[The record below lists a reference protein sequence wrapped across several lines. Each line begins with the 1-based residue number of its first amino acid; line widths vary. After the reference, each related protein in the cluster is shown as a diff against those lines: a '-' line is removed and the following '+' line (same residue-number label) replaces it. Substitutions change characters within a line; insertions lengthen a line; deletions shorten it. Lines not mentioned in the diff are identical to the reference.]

1 MNNGQRF
8 MGLLLGLML
17 GLSLLTVGALAV
29 MDTVESPAPVVTG
42 GEEKPVL
49 LASDNDTS
57 ATPTPAPTPTP
68 TATASPGGTT
78 TPTPVP
84 SAPPAVLLFGDCGEA
99 LKWVLSGEGVLTITG
114 AGDMFDYETG
124 TAPWY
129 DLAAEIH
136 VVNVGE
142 GVTSLGTSA
151 FSDCINIQSV
161 SLPASLEFI
170 GTGAFQGC
178 NQLTTVTFAGREQD
192 WDILTSELEDN
203 QALRYATVVN
213 LYADVNGDGSVSA
226 ADIASIMGCV
236 IGVGTPSG
244 AAAGDYT
251 GDGVCDILDVIRLL
265 RWWTDDGTV
274 LE

>member
-57 ATPTPAPTPTP
+57 ATPTPTPTP
-68 TATASPGGTT
+68 EVTASPGGTV

-84 SAPPAVLLFGDCGEA
+84 TTTPAVLLFGDCGEG

-114 AGDMFDYETG
+114 TGAMTDYEAG

-129 DLAAEIH
+129 DLAAEIRA
-136 VVNVGE
+136 VNVGE
-142 GVTSLGTSA
+142 GVISLGENA
-151 FSDCINIQSV
+151 FSDCTNIQTV
-161 SLPASLEFI
+161 SLPATLVSI
-170 GTGAFQGC
+170 GAGAFQGC

-192 WDILTSELEDN
+192 WDTLTAELEDN

-213 LYADVNGDGSVSA
+213 LYADVNGDGTVSA
-226 ADIASIMGCV
+226 ADIATLMSCV
-236 IGVGTPSG
+236 IGAGTPSG

-251 GDGVCDILDVIRLL
+251 GDDVCDILDVIRLL
-265 RWWTDDGTV
+265 CWWTDDGTV